1 VNGGARL
8 AVDTVAALVI
18 GAAGVAWGVHVVDGR
33 ADVTSIEPGDRVEA
47 AVEALRTDDVY
58 VPPDGR
64 TMLAEDAE
72 QRLERVVADAPVPVH
87 VVVWR
92 ASDQAGG
99 EPYSFTLPEMIAEEL
114 DEPGVYIVWQGPG
127 SADAEAAPDTRI
139 DYGGPD
145 LEAAGDAELRIT
157 EFVEQLE
164 SDSLIE
170 EDEFDYWGGRSG
182 GFAAGLMFGS
192 GIALGAWVLV
202 GIVRAVTGRP
212 FRNRPRSA
220 R

>member
-1 VNGGARL
+1 VNRGTRL
-8 AVDTVAALVI
+8 AVDTVAALAI

-33 ADVTSIEPGDRVEA
+33 ADVTSIAPGDRVEA
-47 AVEALRTDDVY
+47 AVDALRTDDVY

-64 TMLAEDAE
+64 RMLAEDAE
-72 QRLERVVADAPVPVH
+72 QRLEQVIADAPVPVH

-114 DEPGVYIVWQGPG
+114 GEPGIYVVWQGPG
-127 SADAEAAPDTRI
+127 DADADTAAGTRI

-164 SDSLIE
+164 EDSLIE
-170 EDEFDYWGGRSG
+170 DDEFDYWGGRGG
-182 GFAAGLMFGS
+182 GFAAGLMFGG
-192 GIALGAWVLV
+192 GIALSAWVLV
-202 GIVRAVTGRP
+202 GIARAVTGRP

-220 R
+220 S

>member
-1 VNGGARL
+1 MNGVARL
-8 AVDTVAALVI
+8 AIDTVAALAI

-33 ADVTSIEPGDRVEA
+33 ADVTDIEPGDRVGA

-64 TMLAEDAE
+64 GMLAEDAE
-72 QRLERVVADAPVPVH
+72 QRLERVVADAAVPVH
-87 VVVWR
+87 VVVWQ

-114 DEPGVYIVWQGPG
+114 GEPGVYVVWQGPG
-127 SADAEAAPDTRI
+127 SADADAAPGTRI
-139 DYGGPD
+139 DYSGPD

-157 EFVEQLE
+157 EFVEQLDA
-164 SDSLIE
+164 DSLVE
-170 EDEFDYWGGRSG
+170 HDGSDYWGGPG
-182 GFAAGLMFGS
+182 GGIAAGLMFGS
-192 GIALGAWVLV
+192 GIALAAWVLV
-202 GIVRAVTGRP
+202 GVARAVTGRP
-212 FRNRPRSA
+212 FRNRTRSA

>member
-1 VNGGARL
+1 VNRGTRL
-8 AVDTVAALVI
+8 AIDTAAALAI
-18 GAAGVAWGVHVVDGR
+18 GAAGVAWGVHIVDGR
-33 ADVTSIEPGDRVEA
+33 ADVTDIEPGDRVET
-47 AVEALRTDDVY
+47 AVDALRTDDVY

-64 TMLAEDAE
+64 TMLAADAE
-72 QRLERVVADAPVPVH
+72 QRLEQVVADAPVPVH

-92 ASDQAGG
+92 ASSEAGG

-127 SADAEAAPDTRI
+127 EADAEAAPGTRI
-139 DYGGPD
+139 DYGGPR

-164 SDSLIE
+164 ADSLIE
-170 EDEFDYWGGRSG
+170 DDGFDYWGGRSG
-182 GFAAGLMFGS
+182 GFAAGLLFGS
-192 GIALGAWVLV
+192 GIALGAYLLV

-220 R
+220 P